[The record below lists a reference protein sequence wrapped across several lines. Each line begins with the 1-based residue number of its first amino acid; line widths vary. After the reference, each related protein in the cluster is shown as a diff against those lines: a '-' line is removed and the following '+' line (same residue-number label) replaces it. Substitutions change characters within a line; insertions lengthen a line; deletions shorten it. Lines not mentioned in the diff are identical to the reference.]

1 MNARALLVLA
11 IALLLAGCG
20 SFGRSVP
27 AVVKVAV
34 PVPCQVSIPAM
45 PVFPADTLTGAE
57 DLFTLAKTLW
67 ADHQARKAYELELRV
82 ALEACTAP
90 IGGAG

>member
-1 MNARALLVLA
+1 MSARIVLALA

-20 SFGRSVP
+20 SFGRPAPVP
-27 AVVKVAV
+27 VKVAV
-34 PVPCQVSIPAM
+34 PVPCQVSIPPV
-45 PVFPADTLTGAE
+45 PVFPADTLTGSE

-67 ADHQARKAYELELRV
+67 ADHQARKAYELELRT

-90 IGGAG
+90 IGGER